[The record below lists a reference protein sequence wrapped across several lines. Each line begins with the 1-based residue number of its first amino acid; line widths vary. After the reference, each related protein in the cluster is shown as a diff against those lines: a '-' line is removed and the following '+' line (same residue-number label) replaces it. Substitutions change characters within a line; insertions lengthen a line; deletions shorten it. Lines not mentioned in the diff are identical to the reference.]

1 MSPTRLVLPGAAL
14 SVGEVLVPASLARHA
29 RVARVATG
37 EAIEL
42 LDLAG
47 TVAVGHLVA
56 WEGATCRVAI
66 EVLERERGEPPAP
79 LVLGLAVLHTQA
91 FDWAVEKATELGVT
105 TLVPVLCERVQGGAH
120 DRRVERWQRIA
131 VAAVAQCGRSRV
143 PRVEAPCQL
152 AALLAEAR
160 GIRLVADPG
169 APPSDVER
177 PGSDGVT
184 VLVGP
189 EGGFTASE
197 LSAIS
202 AEGFVG
208 LRLGPRVLRAETAA
222 VAALAVAQAR
232 LGWLEWPGDWDQGTG
247 DSPHPPGHA

>member
-1 MSPTRLVLPGAAL
+1 MSPTRLVSLGLPLA
-14 SVGEVLVPASLARHA
+14 VGEVVVPAAVARHA

-37 EAIEL
+37 EPIEL

-47 TVAVGHLVA
+47 TVAVGRLVA

-66 EVLERERGEPPAP
+66 EVLERERGESPAP

-131 VAAVAQCGRSRV
+131 VAAVAQCGRSRA
-143 PRVEAPCQL
+143 PRVTAPRQL
-152 AALLAEAR
+152 TMFLAEAR
-160 GIRLVADPG
+160 DMRLVADPG
-169 APPSDVER
+169 APESPLAS
-177 PGSDGVT
+177 PGTGGLT

-189 EGGFTASE
+189 EGGFTSSE
-197 LSAIS
+197 LA
-202 AEGFVG
+202 AARVAGFVG
-208 LRLGPRVLRAETAA
+208 LPLGPRTLRAETAA

-232 LGWLEWPGDWDQGTG
+232 VGWL
-247 DSPHPPGHA
+247 